1 MKRRSKTHQINLIK
15 HHLQTPILSP
25 KPRPRSPLDPLG
37 PLPILQLIIHS
48 PMQHNITAALAE
60 RVNHRGLVRAAGDFF
75 PHAVAHFDDACE
87 SCVSGLGTQKMVI
100 DLLVFTV
107 STLGLFRRHDKF
119 CVAREVIRIL
129 LVSGR
134 GIRDGVEALEERG
147 DAGFEGAVFGDGGD
161 VLLGHFVSSSYLFLL
176 SMRLDDFQLVGLLVG
191 EWCCNEKVRFVIV
204 TSASLG
210 YFEAASEERKLEPNR
225 RSAYC
230 MLEHQ
235 LSWIYPPC
243 YSRRSNGTIGRS
255 KDRSHQ

>member
-1 MKRRSKTHQINLIK
+1 MEPPPPMHDTSFNTHQINLIK

-48 PMQHNITAALAE
+48 PMQHNIIATFAE

-87 SCVSGLGTQKMVI
+87 ELQLREPDWEPTSVEFIRLGIVGDVQLTI
-100 DLLVFTV
+100 
-107 STLGLFRRHDKF
+107 STLGLFRRHDQRRI
-119 CVAREVIRIL
+119 AREVIRIL

-161 VLLGHFVSSSYLFLL
+161 VLLGHIFLL
-176 SMRLDDFQLVGLLVG
+176 IFSPF
-191 EWCCNEKVRFVIV
+191 N
-204 TSASLG
+204 A
-210 YFEAASEERKLEPNR
+210 
-225 RSAYC
+225 
-230 MLEHQ
+230 
-235 LSWIYPPC
+235 
-243 YSRRSNGTIGRS
+243 IG
-255 KDRSHQ
+255 